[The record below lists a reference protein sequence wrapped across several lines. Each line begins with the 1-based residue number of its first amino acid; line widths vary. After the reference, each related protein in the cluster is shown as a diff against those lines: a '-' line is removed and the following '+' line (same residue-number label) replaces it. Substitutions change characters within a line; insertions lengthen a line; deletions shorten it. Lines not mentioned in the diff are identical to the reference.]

1 MEDFDGGFEERRCDP
16 KAMLCG
22 AMTQHA
28 SSSAVP
34 PPGLE
39 PTHAERVRTLLA
51 HERVGTLATQS
62 ARHAGYPFASVM
74 PYALLEDASPLFLIS
89 GMAIHTQNVLAD
101 PRASLLVMQSG
112 SEGDPLGSPRATLLG
127 AVARIEATDEIR
139 AAYLERHPSSKYWID
154 FSDFGFFRLDVTDL
168 YFVGGFGVMG
178 WVGSDDYRAA
188 EADPL
193 VEHAAGIMEHMNAD
207 HGEALR
213 VIARH
218 FGGLDAEE
226 ATMVSC
232 DRLGFVMRVRTAQ
245 GMKGARIQFPE
256 PVTSREQA
264 RTVLVAMTRQARGDA

>member
-1 MEDFDGGFEERRCDP
+1 
-16 KAMLCG
+16 MLSR

-28 SSSAVP
+28 TSSSVP

-51 HERVGTLATQS
+51 NERIGTLATQS
-62 ARHAGYPFASVM
+62 ARHSGFPFASVM
-74 PYALLEDASPLFLIS
+74 PYALLGDASPLFLIS
-89 GMAIHTQNVLAD
+89 SMAIHTQNLLAD

-112 SEGDPLGSPRATLLG
+112 NDSDPLGSPRATLLG
-127 AVARIEATDEIR
+127 TVARIESTDEIR

-178 WVGSDDYRAA
+178 WVGTDDYRTA
-188 EADPL
+188 EPDPL
-193 VEHAAGIMEHMNAD
+193 APHAAGIIEHMNAD
-207 HGEALR
+207 HADALR
-213 VIARH
+213 QITRH
-218 FGGLDAEE
+218 FANLDAEQS
-226 ATMVSC
+226 TMLSV
-232 DRLGFVMRVRTAQ
+232 DRLGFAVRARTAE

-264 RTVLVAMTRQARGDA
+264 RKVMVAMTKQARGEG